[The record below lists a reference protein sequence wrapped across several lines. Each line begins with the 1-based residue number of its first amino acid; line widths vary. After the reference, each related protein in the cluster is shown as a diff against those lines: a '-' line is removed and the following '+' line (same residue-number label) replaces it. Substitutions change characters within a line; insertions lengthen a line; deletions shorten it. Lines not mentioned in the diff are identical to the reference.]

1 MNKHSTKTYT
11 YRPTLG
17 VGATV
22 SSVAV
27 ILFLLVDFAYSG
39 YANWFFRQYA
49 KIIDKGDDTA
59 LDLWISQNETLVQIG
74 EWLYYGL
81 IIAFIMSII
90 FVAKWIYDSHC
101 NARAL
106 GVENI
111 AYSPLMSVGTF
122 FIPIASLF
130 MPFIA
135 MRDMVNGSFEKANKP
150 TFHGLI
156 LLWWVC
162 FIGGSLINR
171 FYNRKMNALDNTFPD
186 EPTIEQLIDYFEQAV
201 NILTVLQISTV
212 LTLISAVSL
221 IIIIKRTSHL
231 HQQMYNEQ
239 PLHIK

>member
-1 MNKHSTKTYT
+1 MSKTSTKTYT

-27 ILFLLVDFAYSG
+27 ILFLLADFVYCS

-49 KIIDKGDDTA
+49 KIINRGDDVA
-59 LDLWISQNETLVQIG
+59 LDLWVSQNETLVQIG
-74 EWLYYGL
+74 GWFGYGL
-81 IIAFIMSII
+81 LTAFIISII
-90 FVAKWIYDSHC
+90 FVAKWVYDSHC

-106 GVENI
+106 GVLGI
-111 AYSPLMSVGTF
+111 TYSPLMSVGVF

-171 FYNRKMNALDNTFPD
+171 FYNRKMNALDHNFPD
-186 EPTIEQLIDYFEQAV
+186 KPTVEQLIDYFEQAV
-201 NILTVLQISTV
+201 TILNVLQISTV
-212 LTLISAVSL
+212 LTLISAVAL
-221 IIIIKRTSHL
+221 IIIINRTSQL
-231 HQQMYNEQ
+231 HHQLYQEQQ
-239 PLHIK
+239 